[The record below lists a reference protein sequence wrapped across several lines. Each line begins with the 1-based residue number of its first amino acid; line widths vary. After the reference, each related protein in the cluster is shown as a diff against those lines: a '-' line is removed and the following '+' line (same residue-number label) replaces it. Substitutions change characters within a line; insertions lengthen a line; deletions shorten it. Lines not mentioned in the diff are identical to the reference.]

1 MKLIWSKTALKD
13 LLELGSYIG
22 RDNVDAALRVE
33 EKVRSTARLITEFP
47 KLGRSGRVAGTRER
61 VVRNTPY
68 ILAYRINRGKVR
80 ILRVYHGKRR
90 WPLRF
95 D

>member
-1 MKLIWSKTALKD
+1 MKLTWSKAALND
-13 LLELGSYIG
+13 LLELGTYIG
-22 RDNVDAALRVE
+22 QDSLDAALRVE
-33 EKVRSTARLITEFP
+33 KLVHATARLISDFP
-47 KLGRSGRVAGTRER
+47 RLGRIGRVAGTRER

-68 ILAYRINRGKVR
+68 ILAYKIARGKVR

-90 WPLRF
+90 WPLRV